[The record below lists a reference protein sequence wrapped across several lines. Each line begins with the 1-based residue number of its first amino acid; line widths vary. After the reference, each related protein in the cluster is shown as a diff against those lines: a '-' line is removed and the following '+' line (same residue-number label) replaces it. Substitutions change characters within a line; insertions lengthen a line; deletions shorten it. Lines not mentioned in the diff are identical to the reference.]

1 MPNIKSVSCSN
12 NLSTSNRSTAHA
24 IEVSDIPLA
33 LYIHIPWCVKK
44 CPYCDFNSH
53 ELPIDSQLSMY
64 EEYVDALLRD
74 AAMQLV
80 LTQGREISS
89 IFIGG
94 GTPSLLPI
102 LQYQRLFNR
111 LREIF
116 KFANDIEVT
125 MEANPGTLEHAP
137 FAEYLDVGINRLSIG
152 VQSFSAEQ
160 LITLGRIHDPKQ
172 ALSAIKAART
182 AGFERVNVDLMHG
195 LPGQTMSEALNDIQM
210 AHDAGATHISWYQLT
225 IEPNTV
231 FYRSQPILPDED
243 RLADIEESGQTLLQ
257 NLGYHNYEVSAW
269 SGALD
274 KPCRH
279 NVNYW
284 QFGDYLAIGAGAH
297 GKVTVGE
304 SFSDE
309 AVTNDVVTD
318 EVLDNKEIV
327 SKSSTN
333 ELTKNELTNNEELKE
348 AGIYRFS
355 KSRMPKDYMGYQ
367 DIIQGNAG
375 QNNTGQNNA
384 NQNTAFQK
392 NEISQQNEAPIE
404 ALTEVPKMV
413 GWQAIASDELVS
425 EFMLNALRLHDG
437 VAWSLF
443 EARTGLSYGSIATQ
457 VNKLIQQGLLMDNV
471 EKLQPTVLG
480 KRYLNQILR
489 EFL

>member
-1 MPNIKSVSCSN
+1 MSNIKPFHSSSDIGSV
-12 NLSTSNRSTAHA
+12 NRDNISMLNVR
-24 IEVSDIPLA
+24 EIPLA

-64 EEYVDALLRD
+64 DEYVDALLLD
-74 AAMQLV
+74 AAAQQPLA
-80 LTQGREISS
+80 QAREISS

-102 LQYQRLFNR
+102 EQYQRLFNG
-111 LREIF
+111 LRKVF
-116 KFANDIEVT
+116 RFSDDIEVT

-137 FAEYLDVGINRLSIG
+137 FAEYLKVGINRLSIG

-160 LITLGRIHDPKQ
+160 LTTLGRIHNPAQ
-172 ALSAIKAART
+172 ALSAIKAARS

-195 LPGQTMSEALNDIQM
+195 LPQQMMSEALEDIQI

-243 RLADIEESGQTLLQ
+243 NLADIEQAGQALLER
-257 NLGYHNYEVSAW
+257 LGYNNYEVSAW
-269 SGALD
+269 AGASD

-297 GKVTVGE
+297 GKVTIDDAAIKEWNAEKVSNEALKEALKETVGE
-304 SFSDE
+304 S
-309 AVTNDVVTD
+309 
-318 EVLDNKEIV
+318 
-327 SKSSTN
+327 
-333 ELTKNELTNNEELKE
+333 
-348 AGIYRFS
+348 GIYRFS
-355 KSRMPKDYMGYQ
+355 KSRMPKDYMEYQ
-367 DIIQGNAG
+367 DKA
-375 QNNTGQNNA
+375 
-384 NQNTAFQK
+384 
-392 NEISQQNEAPIE
+392 QQNETSEQNQIITMMLKTPMP
-404 ALTEVPKMV
+404 PKMV

-443 EARTGLSYGSIATQ
+443 KARTGLSYDSIAIE
-457 VNKLIQQGLLMDNV
+457 VNKLIKQGLLIDDN
-471 EKLQPTVLG
+471 EHLQPTALG
-480 KRYLNQILR
+480 RRYLNQILR
-489 EFL
+489 VFL

>member
-1 MPNIKSVSCSN
+1 MSNIKSN
-12 NLSTSNRSTAHA
+12 YLSAHTKPVYDA
-24 IEVSDIPLA
+24 HKSDIVVADIPLA

-53 ELPIDSQLSMY
+53 ELPIGSQLSMY
-64 EEYVDALLRD
+64 DEYVDALLQD
-74 AAMQLV
+74 AAMQQV
-80 LTQGREISS
+80 LTQGRAVSS

-102 LQYQRLFNR
+102 AQYQHLFTK

-116 KFANDIEVT
+116 RFANDIEVT

-137 FAEYLDVGINRLSIG
+137 FSEYLKVGINRLSIG
-152 VQSFSAEQ
+152 VQSFSAKQ
-160 LITLGRIHDPKQ
+160 LATLGRIHNPAQ
-172 ALSAIKAART
+172 ALSAIKAARV

-195 LPGQTMSEALNDIQM
+195 LPEQTMDEALKDIQT

-243 RLADIEESGQTLLQ
+243 RLADIEQAGQKLLQ

-269 SGALD
+269 SGSAD

-297 GKVTVGE
+297 GKVTVRQGIVGQNISNEMTAGE
-304 SFSDE
+304 WSI
-309 AVTNDVVTD
+309 
-318 EVLDNKEIV
+318 DNEN
-327 SKSSTN
+327 SK
-333 ELTKNELTNNEELKE
+333 

-355 KSRMPKDYMGYQ
+355 KSRMPKDYIEPQ
-367 DIIQGNAG
+367 DAVH
-375 QNNTGQNNA
+375 
-384 NQNTAFQK
+384 K
-392 NEISQQNEAPIE
+392 NELNAI
-404 ALTEVPKMV
+404 LTEVPKMV

-425 EFMLNALRLHDG
+425 EFMLNVLRLHDG

-443 EARTGLSYGSIATQ
+443 EERTGLRYDSIAIQ
-457 VNKLIQQGLLMDNV
+457 VNKLIEQGLLIDDD
-471 EKLQPTVLG
+471 ERLQPTALG

>member
-12 NLSTSNRSTAHA
+12 NLSASHHSVANA

-64 EEYVDALLRD
+64 DEYVDALLRD
-74 AAMQLV
+74 SAMQLV

-102 LQYQRLFNR
+102 LQYQRLFTR

-172 ALSAIKAART
+172 ALSAIRAART

-269 SGALD
+269 SGSLD

-304 SFSDE
+304 VFFDE

-318 EVLDNKEIV
+318 EMVTNKKIV
-327 SKSSTN
+327 NNSSA
-333 ELTKNELTNNEELKE
+333 NELTNNEELNE
-348 AGIYRFS
+348 ASIYRFS
-355 KSRMPKDYMGYQ
+355 KSRMPKDYMGYR
-367 DIIQGNAG
+367 D
-375 QNNTGQNNA
+375 A

-392 NEISQQNEAPIE
+392 NEISQQNEVLVEALIE
-404 ALTEVPKMV
+404 APKMV
-413 GWQAIASDELVS
+413 GWQAIANDELVS
-425 EFMLNALRLHDG
+425 EFMLNVLRLYDG

-443 EARTGLSYGSIATQ
+443 EARTGLRYDSIATQ
-457 VNKLIQQGLLMDNV
+457 VNKLIQQGLLMDNA
-471 EKLQPTVLG
+471 EKLQPTALG